1 MKLEFER
8 AAFLKAWQVAEKYT
22 PSKTT
27 MDALNGIRIT
37 ADASG
42 LVTLEATNLKES
54 VKCPATKT
62 TVLEPGQAVLNAS
75 IVGNML
81 RKSSAKSITLEVSSD
96 KGTII
101 AGKSRSKFAVIAAD
115 TFPNL
120 PERSGADEICTIMAA
135 DLSRLITEGS
145 SAASAPSDFPKY
157 LGTCMLRTQDGRLLS
172 VSTDGKRLARSQMLC
187 SVSKNDDV
195 VLPAAAL
202 KDLAKIFTGRENVRL
217 FADGTLAW
225 FVLEKPQDEAE
236 GAETPEGNTETPAE
250 PTPEASAETPE
261 ATAENADSASE
272 EAPAENT
279 DSGEA
284 KPAQTKPQEFL
295 LDGAEFSIR
304 RVETNFP
311 KYERILNNELR
322 TKIKITKSALAGA
335 VDRIDVI
342 ARNNTAH
349 AMAITIKPMNEMR
362 ITARAPELG
371 TASEELEAAVDGSP
385 IQIGFNVSYFLDG
398 LKAVNSEEVII
409 EFSEEE
415 GQTRMYKDEGD
426 DFLYM
431 LMPIRLT
438 DQDIVDEPEEPV
450 QEDQPAPEESLP
462 SPEEHTEDSP
472 F

>member
-1 MKLEFER
+1 MKLEFDR
-8 AAFLKAWQVAEKYT
+8 SAFLKAWQVAEKYT

-37 ADASG
+37 AGESG

-195 VLPAAAL
+195 VLSASAL

-236 GAETPEGNTETPAE
+236 GAETPAETPDASAETPAE
-250 PTPEASAETPE
+250 PAPEAP
-261 ATAENADSASE
+261 AENTEAAPE

-450 QEDQPAPEESLP
+450 QEDQPAQPEESLP